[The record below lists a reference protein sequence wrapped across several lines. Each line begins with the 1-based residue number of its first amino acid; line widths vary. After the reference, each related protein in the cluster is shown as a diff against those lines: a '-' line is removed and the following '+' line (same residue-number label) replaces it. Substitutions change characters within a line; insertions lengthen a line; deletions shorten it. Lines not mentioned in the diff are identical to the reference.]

1 MQESIRRAEELLE
14 KAEVV
19 TLAVNGEDGFPRS
32 YVMTKL
38 PGESIRVFPFL
49 AKEGSEK
56 IRALEQ
62 DPRACVSYF
71 APGGSVSLTGSVQLI
86 RETGRPAG
94 TVGPRAGPDLPG
106 WPGERRAGTDP
117 V

>member
-14 KAEVV
+14 RAEVV

-49 AKEGSEK
+49 AKGGLGK
-56 IRALEQ
+56 
-62 DPRACVSYF
+62 DPR
-71 APGGSVSLTGSVQLI
+71 PGAGSPGLCQLFCTRRQ
-86 RETGRPAG
+86 REPDRFGAADPGRPAPCG
-94 TVGPRAGPDLPG
+94 NCGSRSWTGSSRLA
-106 WPGERRAGTDP
+106 RRAESWY
-117 V
+117 

>member
-1 MQESIRRAEELLE
+1 MQESIRRAEEFLE
-14 KAEVV
+14 RTEVV

-56 IRALEQ
+56 IRAWSRI
-62 DPRACVSYF
+62 PGPVS
-71 APGGSVSLTGSVQLI
+71 AILHQ
-86 RETGRPAG
+86 A
-94 TVGPRAGPDLPG
+94 A
-106 WPGERRAGTDP
+106 A
-117 V
+117 